1 MINSPC
7 KKICKIDIKSGL
19 CLGCNRNIDEI
30 KDWFRLNDSEKT
42 KILEKINKRRE
53 LFLKHKTNFV
63 LHSNKNPIL

>member
-19 CLGCNRNIDEI
+19 CLGCDRSIDEI
-30 KDWFRLNDSEKT
+30 KDWFKLNDYKKRE
-42 KILEKINKRRE
+42 ILEKINKRRE
-53 LFLKHKTNFV
+53 LFLKHKTNFI